1 MLVSGRV
8 DGWILLERVPEA
20 YYAGRFFFVLSG
32 ECIFV
37 IMMGGEV

>member
-1 MLVSGRV
+1 MGGFFWKGCQRHIMQVV
-8 DGWILLERVPEA
+8 
-20 YYAGRFFFVLSG
+20 FFVLSG